1 MELSVL
7 IIYYRAVFE
16 ISNFA
21 AKTMN
26 AMGTVIYKHIK
37 NRNEFTL
44 NANKKKQQYS
54 WVTTLLTR
62 MQYKDMSS
70 IFYAT

>member
-1 MELSVL
+1 M
-7 IIYYRAVFE
+7 IIGFKAAFE
-16 ISNFA
+16 ISYFA
-21 AKTMN
+21 TKTMN